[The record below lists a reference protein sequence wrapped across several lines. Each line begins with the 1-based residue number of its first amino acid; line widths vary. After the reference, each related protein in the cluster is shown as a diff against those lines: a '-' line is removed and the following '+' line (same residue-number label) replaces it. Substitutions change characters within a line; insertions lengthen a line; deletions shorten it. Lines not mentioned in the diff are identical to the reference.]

1 MTFKCTRVPDPS
13 HPSYIAAKA
22 MLNRPPLSAQEVLAL
37 ADFGPEKTRMAK
49 LRDALR
55 NRWLIEIPGGRII
68 ASEFAQDHFDQP
80 QPVAKFA
87 GTTATSRENVN
98 AMKPLSLKHRLNPRG
113 LRADALDN
121 SLAAMPSHFAKVMP

>member
-1 MTFKCTRVPDPS
+1 MTFKCTRVPDPG
-13 HPSYIAAKA
+13 HPSYIAARA

-68 ASEFAQDHFDQP
+68 ASEFAQEHFDHP
-80 QPVAKFA
+80 QPAPEFA
-87 GTTATSRENVN
+87 GSLATPRENLH
-98 AMKPLSLKHRLNPRG
+98 ATEPLNPKHRLNPRG
-113 LRADALDN
+113 FRQDALDN
-121 SLAAMPSHFAKVMP
+121 SLSAMPSHFAKVTP

>member
-1 MTFKCTRVPDPS
+1 MTFKCTRVPDPG

-55 NRWLIEIPGGRII
+55 SRWLIEIPGGRII

-80 QPVAKFA
+80 QPAPKFS
-87 GTTATSRENVN
+87 GNMATPRENLRV
-98 AMKPLSLKHRLNPRG
+98 MKPLSPKHYLNIKGP
-113 LRADALDN
+113 RADAPDVR
-121 SLAAMPSHFAKVMP
+121 AYPSHYARTAT

>member
-1 MTFKCTRVPDPS
+1 MTFKCTRVPDPG

-22 MLNRPPLSAQEVLAL
+22 MLNRPPLSAQEVLTL

-55 NRWLIEIPGGRII
+55 SRWLIEIPGGRII

-80 QPVAKFA
+80 EPVATYV
-87 GTTATSRENVN
+87 GTAATSRENVH
-98 AMKPLSLKHRLNPRG
+98 AFAPLSAKHRLNPRG
-113 LRADALDN
+113 TRPDAFDN
-121 SLAAMPSHFAKVMP
+121 SLGAMPSHFAKVTP

>member
-1 MTFKCTRVPDPS
+1 MTFKCTRVPDPG

-22 MLNRPPLSAQEVLAL
+22 MLNRPPLSAQEVLTL

-55 NRWLIEIPGGRII
+55 SRWLIEIPGGRII

-80 QPVAKFA
+80 QPAPKFA
-87 GTTATSRENVN
+87 GSVATPRVNVH
-98 AMKPLSLKHRLNPRG
+98 ATEPLNPKHRLNPRG
-113 LRADALDN
+113 FREDAPDC
-121 SLAAMPSHFAKVMP
+121 SVKACPSFFWKANP